1 MKSLFLSLLLLLP
14 VVGAQAGEFETT
26 EEQPLKLQVKG
37 FLDSYH
43 AVRTVGE
50 YDWMSSR
57 TRVRGEF
64 KLEKGPSSLFVSLNT
79 IYNGILKDK
88 TALDLREAY
97 MSYEKEGW
105 DLRMGRQIV
114 VWGVAD
120 GLRVTDCVSP
130 FDYTEFL
137 ARDYD
142 DIRMPV
148 NGIRLRYSVD
158 LLTFEALCI
167 PVSDFFILPTDR
179 NNPWAVSLPSATLPY
194 SFDLESGKPEKK
206 FSNIEYGGRLCVNSS
221 GIDFSLSALR
231 TWNKLPAFMP
241 VLSPDLSSLLIKG
254 VYHRLTILGAY
265 FSIPLRNVVIRGEAG
280 AYKGEAQSV
289 NPGDAVVRRN
299 TLNALLGL
307 DWYPGH
313 EWNLSL
319 QYCHKHILGDVG
331 ALPVFSDSGLATARI
346 SKEFMG
352 GVLKLSSFAYVDVTQ
367 GGVFNRFTTSYQFSD
382 QIELS
387 AGYDYFYA
395 DKGNFVMYKDNSEA
409 WLKMKY
415 SF

>member
-1 MKSLFLSLLLLLP
+1 MKYWFLSLLLLVP
-14 VVGAQAGEFETT
+14 FVGVRAGEFGGEN
-26 EEQPLKLQVKG
+26 PLKVQVKG

-43 AVRTVGE
+43 AIRAGGG

-57 TRVRGEF
+57 TRARGEL

-79 IYNGILKDK
+79 VYNGILKDK

-97 MSYEKEGW
+97 MYYAKDGW

-120 GLRVTDCVSP
+120 AIRVTDCVSP
-130 FDYTEFL
+130 FDYSEFL

-148 NGIRLRYSVD
+148 NGLRARYSTG
-158 LLTFEALCI
+158 LITLEALCV
-167 PVSDFFILPTDR
+167 PVSDFFILPTDKS
-179 NNPWAVSLPSATLPY
+179 NPWAVSLPSAALPY
-194 SFDLESGKPEKK
+194 TFDLESGKPEKK
-206 FSNIEYGGRLCVNSS
+206 LRNIEYGGRLCVNSN

-241 VLSPDLSSLLIKG
+241 TLSSDFSSLLIKG
-254 VYHRLTILGAY
+254 VYHRLSILGAD
-265 FSIPLRNVVIRGEAG
+265 FSIPWGNCVIRGEAG
-280 AYKGEAQSV
+280 LYKGEAQSV
-289 NPGDAVVRRN
+289 NLGSAVVRRN
-299 TLNALLGL
+299 SMNALLGL

-313 EWNLSL
+313 DWNLSL
-319 QYCHKHILGDVG
+319 QYYHKHILGELAG
-331 ALPVFSDSGLATARI
+331 LPVFADSGLATARI

-352 GVLKLSSFAYVDVTQ
+352 GVFKVSSFAYVDVAN
-367 GGVFNRFTTSYQFSD
+367 GGVFNRLALSYNLSD
-382 QIELS
+382 QMELS
-387 AGYDYFYA
+387 GGYDYFNA

-409 WLKMKY
+409 WFKMKY